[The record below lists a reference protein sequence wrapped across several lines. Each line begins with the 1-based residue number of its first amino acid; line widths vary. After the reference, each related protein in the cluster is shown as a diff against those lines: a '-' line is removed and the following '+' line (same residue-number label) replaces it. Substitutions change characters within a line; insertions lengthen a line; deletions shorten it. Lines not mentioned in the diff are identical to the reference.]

1 MTRYLDSSV
10 LVSSLLPD
18 DPDYVACDLAMAQA
32 GNWTSPHA
40 LNETFATL
48 TGGRLGTR
56 IDADVAARMIRESI
70 CPCVQF
76 VELSVEDILEAQILA
91 RRQGVRGGGIY
102 DYMHFVAAKKIKADK
117 VITINLTDFQHL
129 RREGDPEIERPI

>member
-1 MTRYLDSSV
+1 MTLYLDSSV

-18 DPDYVACDLAMAQA
+18 DPDYASCDALMGQP

-48 TGGRLGTR
+48 TSGRLGTR
-56 IDADVAARMIRESI
+56 IDADVAPRMIRESI
-70 CPCVQF
+70 RPCVQF
-76 VELSVEDILEAQILA
+76 VELTVDESRDPQAVGGQ
-91 RRQGVRGGGIY
+91 QGVRGGGVY
-102 DYMHFVAAKKIKADK
+102 DYMHRTAARKIKADK

-129 RREGDPEIERPI
+129 HREGDPEIERPS

>member
-1 MTRYLDSSV
+1 MIRYLDSSV

-18 DPDYVACDLAMAQA
+18 DADYAACDALISQP
-32 GNWTSPHA
+32 GNWTTPHA

-70 CPCVQF
+70 CPWVQF
-76 VELSVEDILEAQILA
+76 VELTVNEIVDAQSKA
-91 RRQGVRGGGIY
+91 RLQGVRGGGVY
-102 DYMHFVAAKKIKADK
+102 DYMHWIAARKIQAQKVATLN
-117 VITINLTDFQHL
+117 VSDFNHL
-129 RREGDPEIERPI
+129 HRDGDAEIERPA

>member
-18 DPDYVACDLAMAQA
+18 DPDYAACDVLMGQP

-70 CPCVQF
+70 RPCVQF
-76 VELSVEDILEAQILA
+76 VELTVDDILDAQTQA
-91 RRQGVRGGGIY
+91 RQQGVRGGGIY
-102 DYMHFVAAKKIKADK
+102 DYMHFIAAKKIKADK
-117 VITINLTDFQHL
+117 VITINFTDFQHL
-129 RREGDPEIERPI
+129 RREGDPEIERPS

>member
-1 MTRYLDSSV
+1 MTLYLDSSV

-18 DPDYVACDLAMAQA
+18 DPDYAACDALMGQP

-56 IDADVAARMIRESI
+56 IDANVAARMIRESI
-70 CPCVQF
+70 RPCVQF
-76 VELSVEDILEAQILA
+76 VELTVDEILDAQAVA
-91 RRQGVRGGGIY
+91 RQQGVRGGGVY
-102 DYMHFVAAKKIKADK
+102 DYMHLTAARKIKADK

-129 RREGDPEIERPI
+129 HREGDPEIERPS

>member
-18 DPDYVACDLAMAQA
+18 DPDYTACDALMGQH

-56 IDADVAARMIRESI
+56 IDADVAAGMIRESI
-70 CPCVQF
+70 RPCVHF
-76 VELSVEDILEAQILA
+76 VELTVDEILDAQAVA
-91 RRQGVRGGGIY
+91 RQQGVRGGGVY
-102 DYMHFVAAKKIKADK
+102 DYMHLTAARKIKAYK

-129 RREGDPEIERPI
+129 HREGDPEIERPR

>member
-1 MTRYLDSSV
+1 MIRYLDSSV

-18 DPDYVACDLAMAQA
+18 DPDYAACDALISQP
-32 GNWTSPHA
+32 GNWVTPHA

-76 VELSVEDILEAQILA
+76 VDLTVEEIVSAQSNA
-91 RRQGVRGGGIY
+91 RQQGVRGGGIY
-102 DYMHFVAAKKIKADK
+102 DYMHWVAARKIKADK
-117 VITINLTDFQHL
+117 VATLNLGDFQHL
-129 RREGDPEIERPI
+129 RRDGDAEIERPA

>member
-18 DPDYVACDLAMAQA
+18 DPDYTACDALMGQH

-70 CPCVQF
+70 RPCVQF
-76 VELSVEDILEAQILA
+76 VELTVDEILDAQAVA
-91 RRQGVRGGGIY
+91 RQQGVRGGGVY
-102 DYMHFVAAKKIKADK
+102 DYMHLTAARKIKADK

-129 RREGDPEIERPI
+129 HREGDPEIERPC

>member
-1 MTRYLDSSV
+1 MTLYLDSSV

-18 DPDYVACDLAMAQA
+18 DPDYAACDALMGQP

-56 IDADVAARMIRESI
+56 IDANVAGRMIRESI
-70 CPCVQF
+70 WPCVQF
-76 VELSVEDILEAQILA
+76 VELTVDEILDAQAVA
-91 RRQGVRGGGIY
+91 RQQGVRGGGVY
-102 DYMHFVAAKKIKADK
+102 DYMHLTAARKIKADK

-129 RREGDPEIERPI
+129 HREGDPEIERPS

>member
-18 DPDYVACDLAMAQA
+18 DPDYTACDALMGQP

-70 CPCVQF
+70 RPCVQF
-76 VELSVEDILEAQILA
+76 VELTVDEILA
-91 RRQGVRGGGIY
+91 AQAVARQQSVRGGGVY
-102 DYMHFVAAKKIKADK
+102 DYMHLTAARKIKADK
-117 VITINLTDFQHL
+117 VITIDLTDFQHL
-129 RREGDPEIERPI
+129 HREGDPEIERPC